1 MDQLAVVLGMKT
13 LFLFGFALWFSLA
26 VLNNA
31 TDPGTNTYLIGQMM
45 RMDLVK
51 EDPNMGNGIEWRA
64 LSAPALHK
72 GVLYTVIL
80 VQMAAAAL
88 LWIAVYKFAAT
99 WLRPPT
105 PASIADATL
114 FGNIG
119 FGAFA
124 AIWIVFW
131 SGGMWFGY
139 WMKTPQIQQVHMTL
153 LIMSMVGFM
162 VVNYPDQNGG
172 SSLAAQPVA
181 VGAAA
186 AGGSAPQ
193 ERRCSLEHRKR

>member
-13 LFLFGFALWFSLA
+13 LFLFGLALWFSLA
-26 VLNNA
+26 ILNNI

-64 LSAPALHK
+64 LPAPALHK
-72 GVLYTVIL
+72 GALHAVVL
-80 VQMAAAAL
+80 VQVAAVAL

-99 WLRPPT
+99 WVRPPT
-105 PASIADATL
+105 PVTIADATM

-119 FGAFA
+119 LGAFA
-124 AIWIVFW
+124 AIWILFW

-139 WMKTPQIQQVHMTL
+139 WMKMPQIQQVHMTL

-162 VVNYPDQNGG
+162 VVNYPNPNEG
-172 SSLAAQPVA
+172 SPAAQPVA
-181 VGAAA
+181 VGAVVG
-186 AGGSAPQ
+186 GGSNLQ
-193 ERRCSLEHRKR
+193 DRR